1 MRGSLQENGMRNP
14 TQMRIFHPSG
24 QYNPRPTLSPQETAL
39 PPPDTEFLVQG
50 LEPYMVYEFQ
60 VHAATNYWECLV
72 YACYSDKAR
81 IAMELHQNIYF
92 IDVP

>member
-24 QYNPRPTLSPQETAL
+24 QYNPHPTLSPQETAL

-60 VHAATNYWECLV
+60 VHTATNYCECLV
-72 YACYSDKAR
+72 YMHAIQIK
-81 IAMELHQNIYF
+81 LQ
-92 IDVP
+92 

>member
-1 MRGSLQENGMRNP
+1 MHIFFLLFSPGIIIFYELWIRGALQKDGTRNP

-50 LEPYMVYEFQ
+50 LEPYTVYELQ
-60 VHAATNYWECLV
+60 VQKHG
-72 YACYSDKAR
+72 D
-81 IAMELHQNIYF
+81 I
-92 IDVP
+92 